1 MLPARIEFPADYPV
15 KVVAR
20 TRATLRVEIDAVF
33 ERHFGPLP
41 ADGVSEKRS
50 SQGQYTSLT
59 YVPRVQRVE
68 QLRALH
74 ADLIALDGVMIVL

>member
-1 MLPARIEFPADYPV
+1 MERPRIEFPSDYPI

-20 TRATLRVEIDAVF
+20 TREALRMEVDAVF

-41 ADGVSEKRS
+41 ADGVSERLS
-50 SQGQYTSLT
+50 ARGQFTSLT
-59 YVPRVQRVE
+59 YVPRVEREE

-74 ADLIALDGVMIVL
+74 AELVTLDGVMMVL

>member
-1 MLPARIEFPADYPV
+1 MQPPRIEFPADYPV

-20 TRATLRVEIDAVF
+20 TRATLRLEVDAVF

-41 ADGVSEKRS
+41 ADGVSERLS
-50 SQGQYTSLT
+50 AQGQYTSLT
-59 YVPRVQRVE
+59 YVPRVEREE

-74 ADLIALDGVMIVL
+74 AELVAMEGVMLVL